1 MEHETEQQIQ
11 FYRNQNY
18 VALRQACLEKK
29 TLFVDPY
36 FPAVDRNIFY
46 SKPLPRGI
54 KWMRPYEIVK
64 KNFSPKKAEFLVDG
78 ASANDLDQGYLGNC
92 W

>member
-18 VALRQACLEKK
+18 VETSLLRKK
-29 TLFVDPY
+29 NIICGSIFT
-36 FPAVDRNIFY
+36 AEDRNIFY
-46 SKPLPRGI
+46 RKPSPRGI

-78 ASANDLDQGYLGNC
+78 ASANDLGQGYLGNC